1 MFDRE
6 QNLIKKCVNGN
17 LKAFDELIEKYEKT
31 AYNIALRMLK
41 NPEDAMDV
49 SQEAFIKVFKSIK
62 TFNFESAFST
72 WLYRIVTN
80 TCLDF
85 LRKKSTIVYSLDNPI
100 QTEDGEME
108 RDIPDGSHSPEELLE
123 KKLTKELVNN
133 AIGKLEENH
142 RVVIILRDIQ
152 GFSYEEIS
160 NILDCSIGTVKSRIN
175 RARNNLKDIV
185 MKEMELNK
193 EYIV

>member
-1 MFDRE
+1 MLDRE
-6 QNLIKKCVNGN
+6 QKLIRKCMNGN
-17 LKAFDELIEKYEKT
+17 LNAFDELIEKYQKT

-41 NPEDAMDV
+41 NPEDAMDI
-49 SQEAFIKVFKSIK
+49 SQEAFIKVYKSIK

-85 LRKKSTIVYSLDNPI
+85 LRKKNTNVYSIDNPI
-100 QTEDGEME
+100 QTDDGEIE
-108 RDIPDGSHSPEELLE
+108 RDIPDSSDGPEAALE
-123 KKLTKELVNN
+123 KKLTRELVNN
-133 AIGKLEENH
+133 AISKLDENH
-142 RVVIILRDIQ
+142 RIVIILRDIQ

-175 RARNNLKDIV
+175 RARNNLKEIII
-185 MKEMELNK
+185 KEMELNK
-193 EYIV
+193 KVNV

>member
-1 MFDRE
+1 M
-6 QNLIKKCVNGN
+6 NGN
-17 LKAFDELIEKYEKT
+17 LDAFDELIEKYQKT

-41 NPEDAMDV
+41 NPDDAMDI
-49 SQEAFIKVFKSIK
+49 SQEAFIKVYKSIK

-85 LRKKSTIVYSLDNPI
+85 LRKKNANVYSIDNPI
-100 QTEDGEME
+100 QTDDGEIE
-108 RDIPDGSHSPEELLE
+108 RDIPDSSDGPEEALE

-133 AIGKLEENH
+133 AINKLDENH
-142 RVVIILRDIQ
+142 RIVIILRDIQ

-175 RARNNLKDIV
+175 RARNNLKEIIIKD
-185 MKEMELNK
+185 MELNK
-193 EYIV
+193 KVSV

>member
-1 MFDRE
+1 MFDKERK
-6 QNLIKKCVNGN
+6 LIKKCVNGD

-85 LRKKSTIVYSLDNPI
+85 LRKRNPNVYSIDNPI
-100 QTEDGEME
+100 QTDEGEIE
-108 RDIPDGSHSPEELLE
+108 RDIPDESDSPEELLE

-133 AIGKLEENH
+133 SINKLDENH
-142 RVVIILRDIQ
+142 RIVIILRDIQ

-175 RARNNLKDIV
+175 RARKNLKDIIIKD
-185 MKEMELNK
+185 MEHNKELN
-193 EYIV
+193 V

>member
-6 QNLIKKCVNGN
+6 QKLIKKCMNGN

-31 AYNIALRMLK
+31 AYNIALKMLK

-85 LRKKSTIVYSLDNPI
+85 LRKKNNNVYSIDNPI
-100 QTEDGEME
+100 HTDDGEIE
-108 RDIPDGSHSPEELLE
+108 RDIPDDSDTPEEALE
-123 KKLTKELVNN
+123 KKLTKELVSNS
-133 AIGKLEENH
+133 IDKLDQNH
-142 RVVIILRDIQ
+142 KVVIILRDIQ

-175 RARNNLKDIV
+175 RGRNNLKEIL
-185 MKEMELNK
+185 MREKELNK
-193 EYIV
+193 ESNV

>member
-1 MFDRE
+1 MFDKE
-6 QNLIKKCVNGN
+6 QKLIKKCVNGN

-85 LRKKSTIVYSLDNPI
+85 LRKRNSNIYSIDNPI
-100 QTEDGEME
+100 QTEDGEIE
-108 RDIPDGSHSPEELLE
+108 RDIPDEALSPEELLE
-123 KKLTKELVNN
+123 KKLTKEMVNS
-133 AIGKLEENH
+133 AINKLEENH
-142 RVVIILRDIQ
+142 RTVIILRDIQ

-160 NILDCSIGTVKSRIN
+160 KILDCSIGTVKSRIN
-175 RARNNLKDIV
+175 RARKNLKDIV
-185 MKEMELNK
+185 IKDMELNR
-193 EYIV
+193 EYNV

>member
-1 MFDRE
+1 MFDKE
-6 QNLIKKCVNGN
+6 QKLIKKCASGN

-31 AYNIALRMLK
+31 AYNIALRILK

-85 LRKKSTIVYSLDNPI
+85 IRKRNSNVYSIDNPI
-100 QTEDGEME
+100 QTDEGEIE
-108 RDIPDGSHSPEELLE
+108 RDIPDESNSPEELLE
-123 KKLTKELVNN
+123 KKLTQELINN
-133 AIGKLEENH
+133 SINKLEENH
-142 RVVIILRDIQ
+142 RIVIILRDIQ

-160 NILDCSIGTVKSRIN
+160 KILDCSMGTVKSRIN
-175 RARNNLKDIV
+175 RARRSLKDIII
-185 MKEMELNK
+185 KDMELN
-193 EYIV
+193 EELNV

>member
-1 MFDRE
+1 MFDKE
-6 QNLIKKCVNGN
+6 QKLIKKCANGN

-49 SQEAFIKVFKSIK
+49 SQEAFIKVFRSIK

-85 LRKKSTIVYSLDNPI
+85 LRKRNSNVYSIDNPI
-100 QTEDGEME
+100 QTEEGEIE
-108 RDIPDGSHSPEELLE
+108 RDIPDEADSPEELLE
-123 KKLTKELVNN
+123 KKLTKEMVNN
-133 AIGKLEENH
+133 SINKLEENH
-142 RVVIILRDIQ
+142 RIVIILRDIQ

-160 NILDCSIGTVKSRIN
+160 KILDCSIGTVKSRIN
-175 RARNNLKDIV
+175 RARKNLKDIII
-185 MKEMELNK
+185 KDMELNK
-193 EYIV
+193 EYNV

>member
-1 MFDRE
+1 MFDKE
-6 QNLIKKCVNGN
+6 QKLIKKCVNGD

-31 AYNIALRMLK
+31 AYNIAFRMLK

-85 LRKKSTIVYSLDNPI
+85 LRKRNTNVYSIDNPI
-100 QTEDGEME
+100 HTDEGEIE
-108 RDIPDGSHSPEELLE
+108 RDIPDESDTPEELLE

-133 AIGKLEENH
+133 SISKLDENH

-160 NILDCSIGTVKSRIN
+160 KIIDCSIGTVKSRIN
-175 RARNNLKDIV
+175 RARKNLKDIIV
-185 MKEMELNK
+185 KDMELNK
-193 EYIV
+193 ELNV